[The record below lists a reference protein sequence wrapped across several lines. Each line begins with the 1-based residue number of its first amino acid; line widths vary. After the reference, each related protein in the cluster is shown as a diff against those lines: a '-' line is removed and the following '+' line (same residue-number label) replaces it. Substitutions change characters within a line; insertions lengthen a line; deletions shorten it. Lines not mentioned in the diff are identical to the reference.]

1 MIWEKE
7 AEEGEVRGKR
17 KRGRGNVEWMR
28 RKKEGEK
35 ISKLR
40 RRGRRKKSG
49 KVFWEEG
56 LGSERERAR
65 GGGLV
70 VDWLV
75 GGEEVHHT
83 EYGVG
88 GPRKREWETGCQVVC
103 RRSSDGRLG
112 RSLDR
117 NSEAGLTV
125 AQSSEGSKQQSRG
138 SKRDSR
144 SRLSMEY

>member
-70 VDWLV
+70 VD
-75 GGEEVHHT
+75 
-83 EYGVG
+83 
-88 GPRKREWETGCQVVC
+88 
-103 RRSSDGRLG
+103 
-112 RSLDR
+112 
-117 NSEAGLTV
+117 
-125 AQSSEGSKQQSRG
+125 
-138 SKRDSR
+138 
-144 SRLSMEY
+144 